1 MSSTS
6 VALAHEA
13 TTHDLWTRAA
23 EVAGRLNRV
32 HGELV
37 EIAAEL
43 VEGGHWGDGGF
54 RSPEHLLVVRTGLSP
69 AQAGDVVRIA
79 RRRSEVPDAVAALT
93 AGELSIGQAAA
104 VARHG
109 RADHQAG
116 IAKFAR
122 TATVPQLRRA
132 LSKSVFLD
140 PDTGVPSTTPRP
152 DGDAPI
158 AEPDASTDA
167 DQDEAARHDPLAAL
181 RAAEARRTADRACAR
196 PDLSMHYD
204 EVGRFHLRY
213 SAPAEIGALVEQAVK
228 EAKDALFTAGA
239 GTGGGSAAD
248 GAGSVDRLA
257 DTQSPR
263 PTYADAIAE
272 IASRSLSTITSTSR
286 ASHYRVY
293 IHLDTSGGWV
303 NGGGA
308 IAPRMAARFSCDGT
322 VTPLW
327 ESEGRP
333 ISVGRNQRILPARTR
348 RLIEDRDRGCRIP
361 GCTTTRFVEIHH
373 LDHWADG
380 GATDYEAQLS
390 LCPFHH
396 DAHHRGDITITGDPT
411 RLDGLTVTNRYGL
424 PIRPPTAGELAPRP
438 SPGACI
444 GDRTDPPGPRPYP
457 SPSGGPMRA
466 RDVEFV
472 PDAWQTRRHDP
483 ASPAVSTSRLPPLRL
498 IPQAECGPSL
508 ARASAPVRVEAAET
522 QHGGAPTGGRRTTSR
537 GPDGASPAGGY
548 P

>member
-1 MSSTS
+1 MSSTAAA
-6 VALAHEA
+6 VAHEA

-23 EVAGRLNRV
+23 EVAGRLNRA

-37 EIAAEL
+37 EIAAQL

-54 RSPEHLLVVRTGLSP
+54 SSPEHLLVVRAGLSP

-79 RRRSEVPDAVAALT
+79 RRRAELPDAVAALA
-93 AGELSIGQAAA
+93 AGELSIGQAAV

-132 LSKSVFLD
+132 LSTSVFLD
-140 PDTGVPSTTPRP
+140 PDTGLPSTASTPDAGAP
-152 DGDAPI
+152 GSEPAPDAPS
-158 AEPDASTDA
+158 DVSDNA
-167 DQDEAARHDPLAAL
+167 DQDGTAHHDPLATL
-181 RAAEARRTADRACAR
+181 RAAEAQRLADRACAR

-204 EVGRFHLRY
+204 ESGRFHLRY

-228 EAKDALFTAGA
+228 EAKDALFIAAA
-239 GTGGGSAAD
+239 GTDGSSPGDRAALPGGL
-248 GAGSVDRLA
+248 AG
-257 DTQSPR
+257 TQSAR

-272 IASRSLSTITSTSR
+272 IASRSLSTISSTSR

-293 IHLDTSGGWV
+293 LHLDTNGGWV

-308 IAPRMAARFSCDGT
+308 ITPRMAARFSCDGT

-327 ESEGRP
+327 ETEGRP
-333 ISVGRNQRILPARTR
+333 VSVGRDQRILPARTR

-361 GCTTTRFVEIHH
+361 GCSTTRFVEIHH

-380 GATDYEAQLS
+380 GATDFDTQVS

-396 DAHHRGDITITGDPT
+396 DAHHRGDITVSGDPT
-411 RLDGLTVTNRYGL
+411 RPDGLTVTNRYGL
-424 PIRPPTAGELAPRP
+424 PIRPPTATELVPVRRVDDP
-438 SPGACI
+438 SRANA
-444 GDRTDPPGPRPYP
+444 GDAGPPAADPQKSRPYP

-472 PDAWQTRRHDP
+472 PDAWQAWRQP
-483 ASPAVSTSRLPPLRL
+483 AGEHATDRQPAPLRL
-498 IPQAECGPSL
+498 VPMS
-508 ARASAPVRVEAAET
+508 
-522 QHGGAPTGGRRTTSR
+522 
-537 GPDGASPAGGY
+537 
-548 P
+548 

>member
-1 MSSTS
+1 MWCGSLG
-6 VALAHEA
+6 V
-13 TTHDLWTRAA
+13 
-23 EVAGRLNRV
+23 
-32 HGELV
+32 
-37 EIAAEL
+37 
-43 VEGGHWGDGGF
+43 
-54 RSPEHLLVVRTGLSP
+54 
-69 AQAGDVVRIA
+69 A
-79 RRRSEVPDAVAALT
+79 RRRAEVPDAVAALT
-93 AGELSIGQAAA
+93 AGELSIGQTAV

-140 PDTGVPSTTPRP
+140 PDTGMPSTPPPP

-158 AEPDASTDA
+158 AAPNEASDDA
-167 DQDEAARHDPLAAL
+167 DEPAHHDPRAAL
-181 RAAEARRTADRACAR
+181 RAAEAKRTADKACAR

-239 GTGGGSAAD
+239 GTGGGSGAD
-248 GAGSVDRLA
+248 GAASVDRLA

-272 IASRSLSTITSTSR
+272 IASRSLSSITSTSR

-293 IHLDTSGGWV
+293 IHLDTGGGWV

-308 IAPRMAARFSCDGT
+308 IAPRMAARFNCDGT
-322 VTPLW
+322 ITLLW

-333 ISVGRNQRILPARTR
+333 ISDGRDQRILPARTR

-380 GATDYEAQLS
+380 GATDYDAQLS

-424 PIRPPTAGELAPRP
+424 PIGPPTVEEGTPARVPTPVPAADRCAP
-438 SPGACI
+438 A
-444 GDRTDPPGPRPYP
+444 
-457 SPSGGPMRA
+457 
-466 RDVEFV
+466 
-472 PDAWQTRRHDP
+472 
-483 ASPAVSTSRLPPLRL
+483 TS
-498 IPQAECGPSL
+498 S
-508 ARASAPVRVEAAET
+508 
-522 QHGGAPTGGRRTTSR
+522 
-537 GPDGASPAGGY
+537 
-548 P
+548 

>member
-1 MSSTS
+1 MTCT
-6 VALAHEA
+6 AAAAAHEA
-13 TTHDLWTRAA
+13 TTHGLWTQAA
-23 EVAGRLNRV
+23 EVAGRLNRA

-37 EIAAEL
+37 EIAAQL

-54 RSPEHLLVVRTGLSP
+54 SSPEHLLVVRAGLSP

-79 RRRSEVPDAVAALT
+79 RRRAELSDAVAALA
-93 AGELSIGQAAA
+93 AGELSIGQAAV

-132 LSKSVFLD
+132 LSTSVFLE
-140 PDTGVPSTTPRP
+140 PDTAMPSTASPP
-152 DGDAPI
+152 VAGAPGP
-158 AEPDASTDA
+158 EPAV
-167 DQDEAARHDPLAAL
+167 DPLATL
-181 RAAEARRTADRACAR
+181 RAAEAQRLADRACAR

-204 EVGRFHLRY
+204 ESGRFHLRY

-228 EAKDALFTAGA
+228 EAKDALFTAAA
-239 GTGGGSAAD
+239 GTDGSSPGDRVAWAGG
-248 GAGSVDRLA
+248 LT
-257 DTQSPR
+257 DTQSAR

-272 IASRSLSTITSTSR
+272 MASRSLSTISSTSR

-293 IHLDTSGGWV
+293 LHLDTNGGWV

-308 IAPRMAARFSCDGT
+308 ITPRMAARFSCDGT

-327 ESEGRP
+327 ETEGRP
-333 ISVGRNQRILPARTR
+333 VSVGRDQRILPARTR

-361 GCTTTRFVEIHH
+361 GCGATRFVEIHH

-380 GATDYEAQLS
+380 GATDYHTQVS

-411 RLDGLTVTNRYGL
+411 RPDGLTVTNRYGL
-424 PIRPPTAGELAPRP
+424 PIRPPTATELAPTP
-438 SPGACI
+438 SPVRRV
-444 GDRTDPPGPRPYP
+444 GDPTEADAADAGPPAVGPPASRPYP

-466 RDVEFV
+466 SDVEFV
-472 PDAWQTRRHDP
+472 PDAWQAWRAP
-483 ASPAVSTSRLPPLRL
+483 APEHATDGQPPPLRL
-498 IPQAECGPSL
+498 VPMS
-508 ARASAPVRVEAAET
+508 
-522 QHGGAPTGGRRTTSR
+522 
-537 GPDGASPAGGY
+537 
-548 P
+548 

>member
-1 MSSTS
+1 MSSTAAA
-6 VALAHEA
+6 VAREA
-13 TTHDLWTRAA
+13 TTHDLWTQAA
-23 EVAGRLNRV
+23 EVAGRLNRA

-37 EIAAEL
+37 EIAAQL

-54 RSPEHLLVVRTGLSP
+54 SSPEHLLVVRAGLSP

-79 RRRSEVPDAVAALT
+79 RRRAELPDAMAALA
-93 AGELSIGQAAA
+93 AGELSIGQAAV

-116 IAKFAR
+116 IAAFAR

-132 LSKSVFLD
+132 LSTSVFLD
-140 PDTGVPSTTPRP
+140 PDTGMPSTASTPDAGAP
-152 DGDAPI
+152 VTGAPGPEPAVDAPDD
-158 AEPDASTDA
+158 PSGDPSDNA
-167 DQDEAARHDPLAAL
+167 DQDRTAPDNPLAAL
-181 RAAEARRTADRACAR
+181 RAAEAQRLADRACAR

-204 EVGRFHLRY
+204 ESGRFHLRY

-228 EAKDALFTAGA
+228 EAKDALFTAATGTDGRSPADRAALAGGA
-239 GTGGGSAAD
+239 DARSA
-248 GAGSVDRLA
+248 
-257 DTQSPR
+257 R

-272 IASRSLSTITSTSR
+272 IASRSLSTINSTSR

-293 IHLDTSGGWV
+293 LHLDTGGGWV

-308 IAPRMAARFSCDGT
+308 ITPRMAARFSCDGT

-327 ESEGRP
+327 ETEGRP
-333 ISVGRNQRILPARTR
+333 ISVGRDQRILPARTR

-361 GCTTTRFVEIHH
+361 GCSTTRFVEIHH

-380 GATDYEAQLS
+380 GATDFDTQVS

-396 DAHHRGDITITGDPT
+396 DAHHRGDITVTGDPT
-411 RLDGLTVTNRYGL
+411 RPDGLTVTNRYGL
-424 PIRPPTAGELAPRP
+424 PIRPPTATELAPVR
-438 SPGACI
+438 SV
-444 GDRTDPPGPRPYP
+444 GDPIKADAADAGPPAVDPPESRPYP

-472 PDAWQTRRHDP
+472 PDAWQIWRQP
-483 ASPAVSTSRLPPLRL
+483 AREHATDGQPPPLRFV
-498 IPQAECGPSL
+498 S
-508 ARASAPVRVEAAET
+508 
-522 QHGGAPTGGRRTTSR
+522 RT
-537 GPDGASPAGGY
+537 
-548 P
+548 